1 MAELLTTTD
10 APGGPAAPEVIT
22 TEENLTPEEQDSL
35 AVGEQIT
42 EQQDQ
47 LLAGKYKSA
56 EELEKAYNELQT
68 KLGNKDEDVEV
79 AESEDN
85 QPDTRPSV
93 AAATS
98 LINEASAEYWN
109 SGEKLSP
116 ETIEKFGSMSSQ
128 DLVDAY
134 IEITKDNPQ
143 AATSGGQPVD
153 LTDAQVNQIQ
163 NQVGGKQ
170 KYTELVTWAS
180 NNLNGEQTAAF
191 DNIINS
197 GNTQAIALAVAGL
210 KSQYES
216 ANGYEGRMLTGKA
229 AASADVFRSQAELVA
244 AMNDR
249 RYDNDP
255 AYRQDVIAKLDRSDL
270 QF

>member
-68 KLGNKDEDVEV
+68 KLGNQDENVET
-79 AESEDN
+79 AEPEQESK
-85 QPDTRPSV
+85 PSV
-93 AAATS
+93 APAVS
-98 LINEASAEYWN
+98 LINEASAEYWD
-109 SGEKLSP
+109 SGEKLSDS
-116 ETIEKFGSMSSQ
+116 TIQKFSSMSSQ

-134 IEITKDNPQ
+134 IEITKNNPQ
-143 AATSGGQPVD
+143 PQTAQPVD
-153 LTDAQVNQIQ
+153 ISDADVNTIQ
-163 NQVGGKQ
+163 NSAGGKQ
-170 KYTELVTWAS
+170 KYNDMVTWAG
-180 NNLNGEQTAAF
+180 NNLPPQQVKAF
-191 DNIINS
+191 DDIVNGGNI
-197 GNTQAIALAVAGL
+197 TAIQLAVAGL
-210 KSQYES
+210 KSQYEN
-216 ANGYEGRMLTGKA
+216 ANGYEGRMLSGKA
-229 AASADVFRSQAELVA
+229 PYSGRDAFRSQQELVT
-244 AMNDR
+244 AMNDP

-255 AYRQDVIAKLDRSDL
+255 AYRQDVIDKLDRSDL

>member
-22 TEENLTPEEQDSL
+22 TEDNLTPEEQDSL

-68 KLGNKDEDVEV
+68 KLGNKEEEVEV
-79 AESEDN
+79 AEQEEETSN
-85 QPDTRPSV
+85 PSV
-93 AAATS
+93 APAVA
-98 LINEASAEYWN
+98 LINDASDEYWKN
-109 SGEKLSP
+109 GEKLSDD
-116 ETIEKFGSMSSQ
+116 TIQKFSSMSSQ
-128 DLVDAY
+128 QLVDAY
-134 IEITKDNPQ
+134 IEISKNNPQ
-143 AATSGGQPVD
+143 QATGAPVD
-153 LTDAQVNQIQ
+153 LSDSQVNQIQ
-163 NQVGGKQ
+163 NSVGGKE
-170 KYTELVTWAS
+170 KYTQLVTWAS
-180 NNLNGEQTAAF
+180 NNLNSEQTGAF
-191 DNIINS
+191 DDIINS
-197 GNTQAIALAVAGL
+197 GNTQAISLAVAGL
-210 KSQYES
+210 KSQYEA
-216 ANGYEGRMLTGKA
+216 ANGYEGRMISGKA
-229 AASADVFRSQAELVA
+229 PNSSGDTFRSQQELVA

-255 AYRQDVIAKLDRSDL
+255 AYRQDVIEKLDRSDL

>member
-1 MAELLTTTD
+1 MAEILTTTD

-22 TEENLTPEEQDSL
+22 TEDNLTPEEQDSL

-68 KLGNKDEDVEV
+68 KLGNKDEEVEV
-79 AESEDN
+79 AESEESR
-85 QPDTRPSV
+85 PDPSV
-93 AAATS
+93 APAVA
-98 LINEASAEYWN
+98 LINDASDEYWKN
-109 SGEKLSP
+109 GEKLSDD
-116 ETIEKFGSMSSQ
+116 TIQKFSSMSSQ
-128 DLVDAY
+128 QLVDAY
-134 IEITKDNPQ
+134 IEISKTNPQ
-143 AATSGGQPVD
+143 QATGAPVD
-153 LTDAQVNQIQ
+153 LSDAQVNQIQ

-170 KYTELVTWAS
+170 KYDQLVTWAS
-180 NNLNGEQTAAF
+180 NNLNEEQTGAF

-197 GNTQAIALAVAGL
+197 GNTQAISLAVAGL

-216 ANGYEGRMLTGKA
+216 ANGYEGRMLSGKA
-229 AASADVFRSQAELVA
+229 PNSSGETFRSQQELVA

-255 AYRQDVIAKLDRSDL
+255 AYRQDVIEKLDRSDL

>member
-1 MAELLTTTD
+1 MAEILTTTD

-22 TEENLTPEEQDSL
+22 TEDNLSAEEQDSL
-35 AVGEQIT
+35 AVGEEIT
-42 EQQDQ
+42 AQQDT

-56 EELEKAYNELQT
+56 EELEKAYNELQS
-68 KLGNKDEDVEV
+68 KLGNQDENVER
-79 AESEDN
+79 AEPETEST
-85 QPDTRPSV
+85 QTPSV
-93 AAATS
+93 AAATT

-109 SGEKLSP
+109 NGETLSDA
-116 ETIEKFGSMSSQ
+116 TIEKFSSMSSQ

-134 IEITKDNPQ
+134 IDMTKDNPH
-143 AATSGGQPVD
+143 AATSPPAD
-153 LTDAQVNQIQ
+153 LSDSQVNQIQ

-180 NNLNGEQTAAF
+180 NNLNADQTAAF

-197 GNTQAIALAVAGL
+197 GNTQAISLAVAGL
-210 KSQYES
+210 KSQYEN

-229 AASADVFRSQAELVA
+229 AASADTFRSQAELVA

>member
-1 MAELLTTTD
+1 
-10 APGGPAAPEVIT
+10 
-22 TEENLTPEEQDSL
+22 
-35 AVGEQIT
+35 
-42 EQQDQ
+42 
-47 LLAGKYKSA
+47 
-56 EELEKAYNELQT
+56 
-68 KLGNKDEDVEV
+68 
-79 AESEDN
+79 
-85 QPDTRPSV
+85 
-93 AAATS
+93 
-98 LINEASAEYWN
+98 
-109 SGEKLSP
+109 
-116 ETIEKFGSMSSQ
+116 MSSQ

-191 DNIINS
+191 DNIINR

>member
-1 MAELLTTTD
+1 MAEILTTTD

-22 TEENLTPEEQDSL
+22 TEDNLSAEEQDSL
-35 AVGEQIT
+35 AVGET
-42 EQQDQ
+42 LVEQQDT
-47 LLAGKYKSA
+47 LLAGKYKDA
-56 EELEKAYNELQT
+56 AELEAAYKELEH

-79 AESEDN
+79 AEPESDSN
-85 QPDTRPSV
+85 VSPSV
-93 AAATS
+93 AEATT
-98 LINEASAEYWN
+98 LINDASSEYWN
-109 SGEKLSP
+109 NGEKLSDA
-116 ETIEKFGSMSSQ
+116 TIQKFSGMSSQ

-134 IEITKDNPQ
+134 ISMTKNNPQ
-143 AATSGGQPVD
+143 AATGAPVD
-153 LTDAQVNQIQ
+153 LSDAQVNQIQ
-163 NQVGGKQ
+163 NSVGGKQ

-180 NNLNGEQTAAF
+180 NNLSQDQTSAF

-210 KSQYES
+210 RSEYEA

-229 AASADVFRSQAELVA
+229 PMSGGDVFRSQQELVT

-255 AYRQDVIAKLDRSDL
+255 AYRQDVIEKLDRSDL